1 MGAKGRRSARAGS
14 YIHGC
19 KGKKDGASWV
29 LYTWI
34 QREEGRRELAAIY
47 MVVKGISRARD
58 GFKIHVKN
66 GSDRAQNGFVIH
78 GLNRVIERYRCKKL
92 DGSKY
97 NIGAARCKVRPW
109 SI

>member
-1 MGAKGRRSARAGS
+1 MGAKGRRIARAGS
-14 YIHGC
+14 YIHGSI
-19 KGKKDGASWV
+19 GQKDGASWV

-34 QREEGRRELAAIY
+34 QREEGRRELEAIY

-66 GSDRAQNGFVIH
+66 GSDLAQNGFVIH
-78 GLNRVIERYRCKKL
+78 GWNRDIERYRCKKL
-92 DGSKY
+92 DGRKY
-97 NIGAARCKVRPW
+97 NIGAARCKLRPW